1 MYDDDDD
8 HDDHD
13 DVGDYDEDVEN
24 THPNNTS
31 WIFITYQY
39 ENKSFW
45 IFENN
50 PPS

>member
-1 MYDDDDD
+1 MYDDDD

-31 WIFITYQY
+31 
-39 ENKSFW
+39 
-45 IFENN
+45 
-50 PPS
+50 